1 MADLLQLLIQDRV
14 ITPQQVAEAEQRAK
28 GNGHR
33 IAYAL
38 VEMGAVSDKQLTDY
52 ARKLYGVPSVDLASL
67 KIDPALTKLVPL
79 DLAKKY
85 SVIPLMRRGRAL
97 TVAMADPTNIS
108 ALDDLKFLTRYDV
121 EPVVASEFAI
131 VSAIEKNYDMKDAL
145 TELMA
150 GMEEFEME
158 LVETDEEELGITQ
171 LQVAVE
177 EAPVVKFINNLLA
190 DAVSRGASD
199 IHVEPY
205 EHSLRIRYRIDGVL
219 QEMMSPP
226 VRMKAALTSRV
237 KIMADLNIAE
247 RRIPQD
253 GRIKM
258 KMGAN
263 RVIDFRV
270 STLPTLFGEKIVLR
284 ILDKGNLTFDLERLG
299 FDPEPLKHLMHAIS
313 QPFGIVLV
321 TGPTGSGKTTTLYS
335 ALSKVNQIGVNIMTA
350 EDPVEYNLLGIN
362 QVQIREEIGLTFA
375 AALRAFL
382 RQDPNIIMVGEIRDT
397 ETGSIAIKA
406 ALTGHLVLSTIH
418 TNDAPSTINRMI
430 DMGLQPFLVASA
442 TNLIQAQRLVRRI
455 CQKCKEPHQYS
466 KPLLLEA
473 GLTEQ
478 DVASNVF
485 YSGKGCEECRHT
497 GYRGRVGLYEVMP
510 LSSALKKMV
519 TDGASA
525 ADIKAQALREGL
537 VTLRRDGLEKIKRGL
552 TTLEEVLRETSF
564 H

>member
-1 MADLLQLLIQDRV
+1 MADLLQLLVRDKLVTREQL
-14 ITPQQVAEAEQRAK
+14 AEAEQRAR

-33 IAYAL
+33 PAYAL
-38 VEMGAVSDKQLTDY
+38 VELGAITERALTDY
-52 ARKLYGVPSVDLASL
+52 ARRLYGVPSVDLPSF
-67 KIDPALTKLVPL
+67 KFDPTLIKLVPL
-79 DLAKKY
+79 DIARKY
-85 SVIPLMRRGRAL
+85 LVIPLARRGRVL
-97 TVAMADPTNIS
+97 TVAMADPTNIT
-108 ALDDLKFLTRYDV
+108 ALDDLKFLTRYEI

-131 VSAIEKNYDMKDAL
+131 VSAIEKNYDMRDAL
-145 TELMA
+145 SDLME

-158 LVETDEEELGITQ
+158 LVEEDEEEVGITQ

-177 EAPVVKFINNLLA
+177 EAPVVKFINSLLA

-199 IHVEPY
+199 IHIEPY
-205 EHSLRIRYRIDGVL
+205 EHALRIRYRIDGVL

-284 ILDKGNLTFDLERLG
+284 ILDRGNLTFDLEKLG
-299 FDPEPLKHLMHAIS
+299 FDPEPLKHFLNAIS
-313 QPFGIVLV
+313 QPYGIVLV

-335 ALSKVNQIGVNIMTA
+335 ALNKVNQIGVNIMTA
-350 EDPVEYNLLGIN
+350 EDPVEYNLAGIN

-375 AALRAFL
+375 AGLRAFL

-455 CQKCKEPHQYS
+455 CKRCKEPHAY
-466 KPLLLEA
+466 PPALLREA
-473 GLTEQ
+473 GFSEEDIESTT
-478 DVASNVF
+478 F
-485 YSGKGCEECRHT
+485 YAGRGCEESTRTCRSSWT
-497 GYRGRVGLYEVMP
+497 RGRWR
-510 LSSALKKMV
+510 
-519 TDGASA
+519 
-525 ADIKAQALREGL
+525 QATHSRW
-537 VTLRRDGLEKIKRGL
+537 
-552 TTLEEVLRETSF
+552 
-564 H
+564 